1 MSTPGLSA
9 GCTIRLVL
17 ASGSPRRNQ
26 LLALLG
32 IPFVIRVGSVVEN
45 LVEGESPQEQVS
57 RLSLLKANSIASQHG
72 DELILAAD
80 TLVCLD
86 GDILGK
92 PKSQSHAVE
101 MLKRLRGRSHD
112 VYTGLALLQPRHG
125 RIWRQSVRTLVWMR
139 DYSDAEIVAYV
150 DSGDPMD
157 KAGAYAIQHPRL
169 SPVERIEGCYTNVM
183 GLPLCHVHCMLR
195 QAECTLDQP
204 PVNACNHFNRRVC
217 AVADQV
223 LSENCWQ

>member
-1 MSTPGLSA
+1 M
-9 GCTIRLVL
+9 
-17 ASGSPRRNQ
+17 
-26 LLALLG
+26 
-32 IPFVIRVGSVVEN
+32 
-45 LVEGESPQEQVS
+45 
-57 RLSLLKANSIASQHG
+57 
-72 DELILAAD
+72 
-80 TLVCLD
+80 
-86 GDILGK
+86 
-92 PKSQSHAVE
+92 
-101 MLKRLRGRSHD
+101 
-112 VYTGLALLQPRHG
+112 
-125 RIWRQSVRTLVWMR
+125 RTLVWMR